1 MEQTIEQESKAPV
14 DGKSH
19 SIHSQ
24 PSTGRLFS
32 SAKVVVDA
40 AQSAYRRETFD
51 KAKAAGAAEDI
62 LRAASKY
69 GKLEDKGY
77 AKYVEQAEG
86 YLHKIRGVEGGHV
99 EVKPSDHV
107 KSGGG
112 GYGDYMKMAQGLVSK
127 YQSEEENQGTTNDSG
142 KKVEKKEEET
152 SGSGGFGNYFK
163 MAEGF
168 LKK

>member
-1 MEQTIEQESKAPV
+1 MDPTIEQKSKAPI
-14 DGKSH
+14 DGESH
-19 SIHSQ
+19 SVHSQ
-24 PSTGRLFS
+24 LSTGELFS
-32 SAKVVVDA
+32 SAKVVADA

-62 LRAASKY
+62 LSAASKY

-77 AKYVEQAEG
+77 AKYVDQAEG
-86 YLHKIRGVEGGHV
+86 YLHKIRGEGGHV
-99 EVKPSDHV
+99 EVKPSEDV
-107 KSGGG
+107 KPGGG
-112 GYGDYMKMAQGLVSK
+112 GYGDYMKMAEGLVSK
-127 YQSEEENQGTTNDSG
+127 YQSEEENQGKSNDSG

-152 SGSGGFGNYFK
+152 SGGEFGNYFK